1 MQDIFPKKVF
11 FYISPLYFSG
21 KSCIMIEKTCIV
33 GHGRIADPQTVT
45 AIPLPRAGPFGFA
58 QGQSEVP
65 MSKKLNEQFFKEYL
79 LLEKECRKK
88 FDVETGGIRKYIDRF
103 DSFRFLPEREEVES
117 ALCRYSELYYKFANH
132 PDALQK
138 NDDLKASDI
147 RWVRDFAARVR
158 TQSDPISLYLKKAE
172 RYFRRRKLKRIFI
185 SALAVLLVLSA
196 AAVAVYFSYFY
207 PA

>member
-1 MQDIFPKKVF
+1 MYNDRKDMHRRTRPHRRA
-11 FYISPLYFSG
+11 S
-21 KSCIMIEKTCIV
+21 
-33 GHGRIADPQTVT
+33 PQTVT
-45 AIPLPRAGPFGFA
+45 AIPPLGVDLFGFDA
-58 QGQSEVP
+58 WRQSEVP

-138 NDDLKASDI
+138 NDDLMASDI
-147 RWVRDFAARVR
+147 KWVRDFANRVR

-172 RYFRRRKLKRIFI
+172 RYFRRRKAKRIFI
-185 SALAVLLVLSA
+185 SVLAVLLVLA
-196 AAVAVYFSYFY
+196 AAVIAVYFSYFY
-207 PA
+207 RV